1 MPINGEYSS
10 FGLKRH
16 HSTNFPSIP
25 KKEKFMNKIARTL
38 CAISFAATLV
48 SALGANGSTA
58 RAQEPQGGPPSG
70 AQERPTLPFPSS
82 REPEIKPYD
91 RVITKDAKS
100 DEGVFTIH
108 RVKEKIYYEIPKK
121 ELDKEFLWVS
131 QIAKTTLGVGYG
143 GQAMGNRV
151 VRWERLNNRI
161 LLRDVAYDV
170 VADPQETIYIAVRA
184 VHTESISTI

>member
-1 MPINGEYSS
+1 MLFNGGYSS

-16 HSTNFPSIP
+16 SSTNFPSTS
-25 KKEKFMNKIARTL
+25 KKEKPMNKFARTI
-38 CAISFAATLV
+38 CAIYFAATFA
-48 SALGANGSTA
+48 SALGATGSTA

-70 AQERPTLPFPSS
+70 AQERPPLPFPAS

-100 DEGVFTIH
+100 DEGIFTIH

-121 ELDKEFLWVS
+121 EFDKEFLWVS

-151 VRWERLNNRI
+151 
-161 LLRDVAYDV
+161 
-170 VADPQETIYIAVRA
+170 
-184 VHTESISTI
+184 